1 MRQVVCGETLRCT
14 AIKQEKG
21 SLLSETADIASS
33 WQLRELLTANVSH
46 TTMSKTK
53 MVFSAVACAAVVGV
67 ALAQVQASS
76 TVYLIDVDP
85 ARYAGP
91 VGQRVMLRLG
101 DQPRNVTIGTQ
112 DEICVQ
118 LQRVEGTEVI
128 SARVRALRPEP
139 KTAAEIPLVGPNIAP
154 GTYRSTPWGLLLRAM
169 PGNPDAQ
176 ALVKVFGT
184 DNAPVCTL

>member
-1 MRQVVCGETLRCT
+1 MG
-14 AIKQEKG
+14 
-21 SLLSETADIASS
+21 
-33 WQLRELLTANVSH
+33 
-46 TTMSKTK
+46 KTK
-53 MVFSAVACAAVVGV
+53 ILFFAAACAAVVGV
-67 ALAQVQASS
+67 ALAQVEASS

-91 VGQRVMLRLG
+91 AGQRVMLRVG

-139 KTAAEIPLVGPNIAP
+139 QTAAEIRLVGPNIAP

-169 PGNPDAQ
+169 PGTTESNASVN
-176 ALVKVFGT
+176 ALGT
-184 DNAPVCTL
+184 DNAPVCIL

>member
-1 MRQVVCGETLRCT
+1 MR
-14 AIKQEKG
+14 
-21 SLLSETADIASS
+21 
-33 WQLRELLTANVSH
+33 N
-46 TTMSKTK
+46 
-53 MVFSAVACAAVVGV
+53 MVFSAAVCVAMVGV

-76 TVYLIDVDP
+76 TVYVIDVDP

-91 VGQRVMLRLG
+91 AGQRVVLRVG

-118 LQRVEGTEVI
+118 LQRVEGNSEVI
-128 SARVRALRPEP
+128 SARIRALRPEQ
-139 KTAAEIPLVGPNIAP
+139 KSAEIRLVGPNIAP

-169 PGNPDAQ
+169 PGDTESPTDTKA
-176 ALVKVFGT
+176 VVT